1 MPLLIY
7 CMNSIRIY
15 IVSFTRF
22 TPALLLTRTSMTRYF
37 YILLLLISTL
47 SCNVENR
54 VGGTKELT
62 EEIRNSKI
70 KRITDVQLIS
80 TIDQWGRQIATI
92 SQKAL
97 SESLTKNPEKAAELC
112 GSNLQQLPVLAAL
125 RKEYGV
131 QVQLLGPADVQNPAF
146 STKERELL
154 DAYLY
159 NAEKGLPQ
167 SANVQRLNDTL
178 FVYNSPVPADNIIS
192 KDCFN
197 QQNVPFA
204 VWRILFNK
212 KDVIRKIDV
221 KKLD

>member
-1 MPLLIY
+1 
-7 CMNSIRIY
+7 
-15 IVSFTRF
+15 
-22 TPALLLTRTSMTRYF
+22 MTRYF
-37 YILLLLISTL
+37 YILLLLIVT
-47 SCNVENR
+47 SCNIENR
-54 VGGTKELT
+54 VGNTKELS

-80 TIDQWGRQIATI
+80 TVDQWGRQIAAI

-97 SESLTKNPEKAAELC
+97 TDSLTSNPEKAAELC

-125 RKEYGV
+125 KKEYGV
-131 QVQLLGPADVQNPAF
+131 QVQLLGLDDIKNPAY
-146 STKERELL
+146 TAKERELL

-159 NAEKGLPQ
+159 NTEKNLPQ
-167 SANVQRLNDTL
+167 SDNIQRLNDTL

-192 KDCFN
+192 KSCYN
-197 QQNVPFA
+197 QQAIPFA

-221 KKLD
+221 KKLN